1 MDSAEFLYK
10 ERGMKYHV
18 GVLSDETGKEV
29 NFYQNDVHPGGN
41 SYYKENEEVNPDT
54 VNYFNDNHRRKLK
67 TVTVDAVS
75 NLKRFPKPD
84 FVKMDVQGAELDVLK
99 GAVETLKDVKHV
111 ILELQVVEYNK
122 GAPLK
127 DEVIAYMDTQGF
139 DCMGIFSNNGPD
151 GDYHFVRR

>member
-1 MDSAEFLYK
+1 
-10 ERGMKYHV
+10 V
-18 GVLSDETGKEV
+18 TGVQTCAL
-29 NFYQNDVHPGGN
+29 PI
-41 SYYKENEEVNPDT
+41 
-54 VNYFNDNHRRKLK
+54 L
-67 TVTVDAVS
+67 
-75 NLKRFPKPD
+75 
-84 FVKMDVQGAELDVLK
+84 LK
-99 GAVETLKDVKHV
+99 GAVETLADVKHV